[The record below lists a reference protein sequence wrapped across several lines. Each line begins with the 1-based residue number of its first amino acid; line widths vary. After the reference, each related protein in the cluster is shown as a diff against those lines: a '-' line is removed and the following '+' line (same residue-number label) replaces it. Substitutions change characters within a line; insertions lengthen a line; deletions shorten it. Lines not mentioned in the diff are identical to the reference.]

1 MRSSIVPKPLGGLSI
16 ERRRGIQAS
25 STPPSPTILWKY
37 HPGRAPISMAKVY
50 KEKERRRRR
59 ANIQNPTHT
68 HTHQVHRRSRIGR
81 TLARSSPEL

>member
-1 MRSSIVPKPLGGLSI
+1 MMRSSIVPKPLGGLPI

-25 STPPSPTILWKY
+25 PTPPSPTILCKY
-37 HPGRAPISMAKVY
+37 HPGHAPISMAEVY

-68 HTHQVHRRSRIGR
+68 HFIHIHTKFIKD
-81 TLARSSPEL
+81 LE